1 MDDKPNI
8 KFGIKIDKQWEG
20 FWSLGSCISHT
31 CCGETY
37 LFINLIKWSISIGW
51 LAKEGAE

>member
-31 CCGETY
+31 CFGETY